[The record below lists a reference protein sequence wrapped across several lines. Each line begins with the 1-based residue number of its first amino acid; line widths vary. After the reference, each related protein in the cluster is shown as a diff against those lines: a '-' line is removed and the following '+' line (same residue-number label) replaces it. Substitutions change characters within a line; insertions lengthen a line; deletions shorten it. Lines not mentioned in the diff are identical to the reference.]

1 MQWLVLLQSTGFR
14 CTQASVVMVHC
25 LTCSVACGI
34 FPDQESNP
42 YPLLWQADSIY
53 CTTRKSPRF
62 FFNSYNTFFKLFI
75 YLFLAVL
82 GLCCCK
88 GFSLVA
94 ETRAVGGWPHCL
106 VAVLRL
112 LTALASLA
120 VEQGPRVWAQSCVS
134 GSRDRLSSRGTQVYL
149 LCSMWDLPGAGILHW
164 QADSFEPPR

>member
-1 MQWLVLLQSTGFR
+1 M
-14 CTQASVVMVHC
+14 
-25 LTCSVACGI
+25 
-34 FPDQESNP
+34 
-42 YPLLWQADSIY
+42 
-53 CTTRKSPRF
+53 
-62 FFNSYNTFFKLFI
+62 
-75 YLFLAVL
+75 YLFLALL
-82 GLCCCK
+82 GLRCCK